1 MIPNLRNLNSYTNSP
16 CLSQKKCRENSKEK
30 MDTEVKMGTLR
41 SIVIHLKFTLF
52 REQIAK
58 PKKRLTITPPAPLTN
73 LKLKK
78 KRYQAEDWQ
87 NQLTSLL

>member
-1 MIPNLRNLNSYTNSP
+1 M
-16 CLSQKKCRENSKEK
+16 EK
-30 MDTEVKMGTLR
+30 MDTDVKVGTLR

-73 LKLKK
+73 LKFQKS
-78 KRYQAEDWQ
+78 
-87 NQLTSLL
+87 LT